1 MKKSKGSFST
11 IILIVLLIT
20 GLSFLLYPT
29 VSDYWNSMHQSR
41 VITKYSDDV
50 AKLDETDYSRYWREA
65 IAYNEALLSR
75 ESGFALDDALLAKYE
90 QVLDV
95 NGSGIMG
102 YIEIPSIGVYLP
114 IYHGTEERVLQVGV
128 GHLDWSSLPTGGA
141 GTHCLLS
148 AHRGLPSARLFTDLD
163 QVRVGE
169 CFMVRVLNELLTYE
183 VDQILIV
190 EPTEVDAVWIQPGK
204 DLCTLITCTPYGVNS
219 HRLLV
224 RGHRVENIKEAEIVR
239 VVADAVE
246 IDPLSVALVLV
257 GPILLLLLIA
267 TRIFD
272 TTKKKRKK
280 HH

>member
-1 MKKSKGSFST
+1 MKKRKGSFST
-11 IILIVLLIT
+11 FILIVLLIT

-29 VSDYWNSMHQSR
+29 VSDYWNTMHQSR

-50 AKLDETDYSRYWREA
+50 AKLDETDYSQYWSEA
-65 IAYNEALLSR
+65 IAYNNALLSR

-90 QVLDV
+90 KVLDV

-224 RGHRVENIKEAEIVR
+224 RGHRVENTKEAEIVR
-239 VVADAVE
+239 VVADAVG
-246 IDPLSVALVLV
+246 IDPLTVALVIV
-257 GPILLLLLIA
+257 GPILLLLLIV
-267 TRIFD
+267 TRIVD
-272 TTKKKRKK
+272 KTKKKRKK
-280 HH
+280 HF